1 MKIYEIH
8 AGGKKLDVCFL
19 TPEAVTTHIVVS
31 GEFDKY
37 EITRVHE
44 KTVIDIE
51 EFGRKLAEEDIE
63 NQRFECDENEF
74 AEEFLKAHSDEIK
87 AAYKAYQD
95 VINQNEYNVS
105 LVDKNNGEDEP
116 IVRKIRAHN
125 EEEAKQNFL
134 RDATSEEEKAYLAD
148 PSYIIKVE
156 KVVSDSDWEDD
167 EDHDEDYERSWGPQD
182 DDDDEEDIDEN
193 EDEEDDNEVVIYGGE
208 DKTELLAKKIAIE
221 LGMPYDAEE
230 ANYDEW
236 NYNSLLH
243 AINNGRGAEWVE
255 DLEENGLSEELL
267 DEFKE
272 LVGYKED
279 DDDEDEDASWD
290 EKANANN
297 GEKPWDYGKHF
308 DDDEDGEIPDATPDE
323 PVIIVDLHVYW
334 AKTSEKFEVEVE
346 TAESGAGKIIGTF
359 RPDWVYID
367 EKTHLPTNVDFVNGN
382 FSEDSRDYEDIY
394 NEALSFAKNKGYI
407 LDGYAE
413 DGEET
418 VRDVKLEKA
427 SPRAFTEYDVRN
439 MDNKI
444 VLEKSDLISHNDD
457 YSVVVVDGTIWDG
470 CEVGE
475 TYLVQWVEDDKKVY
489 IAYKVVEL
497 INSTVE
503 DNDYDTETFF
513 DTKEE
518 AEHWV
523 AEKGLTDYSI
533 EPCKGFPEGDWHVWY
548 HSEDLK
554 GER

>member
-1 MKIYEIH
+1 MNAITKIYVIE
-8 AGGKKLDVCFL
+8 AGNKKLDVCFL
-19 TPEAVTTHIVVS
+19 TPEAAQDYIVTS
-31 GEFDKY
+31 GKFDDC
-37 EITRVHE
+37 ETVRVHD
-44 KTVIDIE
+44 KAIIDVE
-51 EFGRKLAEEDIE
+51 EFGRKLAEEDISE
-63 NQRFECDENEF
+63 QRFECDEDEF
-74 AEEFLKAHSDEIK
+74 KEEFINGCKDEIQ
-87 AAYKAYQD
+87 KAYEAYSD
-95 VINQNEYNVS
+95 VLNQNEYYVS

-116 IVRKIRAHN
+116 VVKKVRAHD
-125 EEEAKQNFL
+125 EEEAKAVFL
-134 RDATSEEEKAYLAD
+134 RDATSPEEKRFLAD
-148 PSYIIKVE
+148 PSYVVKVE
-156 KVVSDSDWEDD
+156 RVVSDSDWEDD
-167 EDHDEDYERSWGPQD
+167 EEHDEDYERSWGPD
-182 DDDDEEDIDEN
+182 DD

-208 DKTELLAKKIAIE
+208 SEAELLAKKIAIE
-221 LGMPYDAEE
+221 LGMPYDAKE

-236 NYNSLLH
+236 NYNGLLH
-243 AINNGRGAEWVE
+243 AINNGRGSEWVD
-255 DLEENGLSEELL
+255 DLKKNVLIEELL

-272 LVGYKED
+272 LVGYEED
-279 DDDEDEDASWD
+279 DGEEDED
-290 EKANANN
+290 
-297 GEKPWDYGKHF
+297 GQV
-308 DDDEDGEIPDATPDE
+308 PDATPKN

-334 AKTSEKFEVEVE
+334 DKTSERFEVEVE
-346 TAESGAGKIIGTF
+346 TAESDAGKVIGTF

-394 NEALSFAKNKGYI
+394 NEALNFAKNKGYI

-413 DGEET
+413 DEEET

-548 HSEDLK
+548 HSKDLK